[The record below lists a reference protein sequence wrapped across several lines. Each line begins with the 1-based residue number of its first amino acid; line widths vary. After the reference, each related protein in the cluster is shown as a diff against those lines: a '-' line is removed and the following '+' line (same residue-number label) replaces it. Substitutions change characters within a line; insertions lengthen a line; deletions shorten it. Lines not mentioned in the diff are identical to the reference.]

1 MTIGG
6 RNEMSEENL
15 PSFSD
20 QEDYEENLSNEGRS
34 IKTY

>member
-6 RNEMSEENL
+6 RNEINEDNL

-20 QEDYEENLSNEGRS
+20 PEDYEENLSNEGWF
-34 IKTY
+34 IKIY